1 VLIYIFTTTHI
12 DTAMK
17 VNQAQYNELTAVYPL
32 SPEEYRQL
40 GLMPIYDGDSGY
52 FIRIDFPDTAK
63 RREMVAMT
71 YPPHIG
77 LEVLGE
83 HSGHFYQYNSSTSS
97 WLPIPV
103 NFEQ

>member
-1 VLIYIFTTTHI
+1 
-12 DTAMK
+12 MK

-52 FIRIDFPDTAK
+52 FIRIDYPDTAK
-63 RREMVAMT
+63 RGEMVAMT

-83 HSGHFYQYNSSTSS
+83 HSGNFYQYNSSTSS